1 MLNFAKNMKNMR
13 FHVIFLVAALLSLE
27 ACHDANTVF
36 GTWRA
41 DKVNVEFDEDK
52 TTPDMIQQVGEME
65 KNNVIVIAED
75 STMTFYSEDD
85 TLQGPVRI
93 GRSGDITFSGK
104 PFGTLKG
111 NIITT
116 ESSSI
121 LGSITITYTK
131 E

>member
-1 MLNFAKNMKNMR
+1 MLVDCITNQDSVSEDVQRLTAKMLNFAKNMKNMR

-85 TLQGPVRI
+85 
-93 GRSGDITFSGK
+93 
-104 PFGTLKG
+104 
-111 NIITT
+111 
-116 ESSSI
+116 
-121 LGSITITYTK
+121 
-131 E
+131 